1 MHSPAALTSFRR
13 VLTADLSD
21 VSSNDDAKPGSA
33 GSSPSVQREDSALA
47 SRPHPLPRSPRPL
60 PWQAPLLAPTG
71 EIGGACS
78 PRPIVRRRGACRGV
92 ERRGTAISSPS
103 ARSWTP
109 TAQASAPRD
118 GARDGD
124 RPSRSRARNVGSHVA
139 AAAVV
144 GRSLLP
150 KTSLTR
156 CDETPLNGASRSLRS
171 RSARSAYLVG
181 YSEPAPFHRAF
192 KRWTGLTPLAYRER
206 VRERRCKF
214 ASP

>member
-47 SRPHPLPRSPRPL
+47 SRPHPLPDPL
-60 PWQAPLLAPTG
+60 ARCLGRAPLLAPTG

-92 ERRGTAISSPS
+92 ERRG
-103 ARSWTP
+103 R
-109 TAQASAPRD
+109 
-118 GARDGD
+118 
-124 RPSRSRARNVGSHVA
+124 
-139 AAAVV
+139 
-144 GRSLLP
+144 RSLLLAP
-150 KTSLTR
+150 GHGHRPHRPPHRGMARETEIGQVARALGTSARTLQRRLSSAGSLTKKLLDTLR
-156 CDETPLNGASRSLRS
+156 RDTAERSIAESSLS
-171 RSARSAYLVG
+171 IGEIAYLVG